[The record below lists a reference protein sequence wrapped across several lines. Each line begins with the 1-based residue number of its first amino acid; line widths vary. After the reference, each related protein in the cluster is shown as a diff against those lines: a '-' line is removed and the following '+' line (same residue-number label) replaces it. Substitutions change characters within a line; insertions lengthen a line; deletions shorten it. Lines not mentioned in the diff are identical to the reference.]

1 MLFEYVKQQYTR
13 NVMIQDEIQQK
24 RKYIQTTYGDA
35 AVKGRPSEKLPKNY
49 LPRMEITK
57 DAAVAAASGP
67 TISEGAKGILGE
79 ILKADTWIRALNE
92 ITKKNTP
99 VIPGSPFA
107 ETACCFSPITSPGK
121 MLRESSLPSLPTHF
135 QRKSG
140 VSYESIVYTPMI
152 SRDLQ
157 RFNPTQSLDLGYRV
171 FLQLCWK
178 GPRIGLPHEFGY
190 DAKCDW
196 CDIKIPTKYLYPDVN
211 SSGNP
216 DIDEAI
222 LRSEIESQGVPI
234 TNESFQAL
242 LNASHIRT
250 IFPVYTKRT
259 VIPSSEIVN
268 TIASIQ
274 PSPVENWS
282 ESIKQVQESIVNLP
296 KDGSASRIEL
306 AHAFEPLRDAI
317 DESVVLSSLG
327 TQNNMIL
334 NSFLRESPQT
344 IFEILRAYFL
354 IPAKRLLNPNI
365 SDSSM
370 YTTVDSYYDLA
381 SEHSESLKETLKN
394 HTDYMVQL
402 KQILFDENNV
412 VKQSMEND
420 YSILMKY
427 TEQLTT
433 YIKHGSEF
441 RLTRL
446 KYDESVPNLYI
457 ELFLKEM
464 MRGIIFGPIC
474 TLLNTSSNFLK
485 IFINTMLRKYSTE
498 KLSYE
503 PNTIRQILEEA
514 SEREKQRFIGDLD
527 RMTTEERAIEL
538 TKKKLGV
545 GRWAIGGSKLLFMYD
560 KQQWEKNMEDNVRL
574 YPSTAQPES
583 SNDGYD
589 VGVNHGDDD

>member
-1 MLFEYVKQQYTR
+1 
-13 NVMIQDEIQQK
+13 
-24 RKYIQTTYGDA
+24 
-35 AVKGRPSEKLPKNY
+35 
-49 LPRMEITK
+49 
-57 DAAVAAASGP
+57 
-67 TISEGAKGILGE
+67 
-79 ILKADTWIRALNE
+79 
-92 ITKKNTP
+92 
-99 VIPGSPFA
+99 
-107 ETACCFSPITSPGK
+107 
-121 MLRESSLPSLPTHF
+121 
-135 QRKSG
+135 
-140 VSYESIVYTPMI
+140 
-152 SRDLQ
+152 
-157 RFNPTQSLDLGYRV
+157 
-171 FLQLCWK
+171 
-178 GPRIGLPHEFGY
+178 
-190 DAKCDW
+190 
-196 CDIKIPTKYLYPDVN
+196 
-211 SSGNP
+211 
-216 DIDEAI
+216 
-222 LRSEIESQGVPI
+222 
-234 TNESFQAL
+234 
-242 LNASHIRT
+242 
-250 IFPVYTKRT
+250 
-259 VIPSSEIVN
+259 
-268 TIASIQ
+268 
-274 PSPVENWS
+274 
-282 ESIKQVQESIVNLP
+282 
-296 KDGSASRIEL
+296 
-306 AHAFEPLRDAI
+306 
-317 DESVVLSSLG
+317 
-327 TQNNMIL
+327 
-334 NSFLRESPQT
+334 
-344 IFEILRAYFL
+344 
-354 IPAKRLLNPNI
+354 
-365 SDSSM
+365 
-370 YTTVDSYYDLA
+370 
-381 SEHSESLKETLKN
+381 
-394 HTDYMVQL
+394 MVQL

-412 VKQSMEND
+412 VKQTMEND

-560 KQQWEKNMEDNVRL
+560 KEQWEKNMEDNVRL